1 MQTVATEHAEMTVI
15 NFRDWGA
22 NRTTSL
28 EVPRDASVAE
38 VVEEA
43 RVELDLP
50 ADVSY
55 HALHRDRQLDGL
67 STLQDSG
74 VEADAEIDLVANVRA
89 G

>member
-1 MQTVATEHAEMTVI
+1 MQTATTGHTKMTVI

-22 NRTTSL
+22 NRTASL

-43 RVELDLP
+43 RVELELP
-50 ADVSY
+50 ADVGY

-74 VEADAEIDLVANVRA
+74 VETNDDIDLVANVRA